1 MFDLFIPKRSPIN
14 PISIFFRNF
23 SVKSKNKIK
32 HLNYSNLHTIKR
44 SENLKI
50 EKHSTIYAR
59 YFTKIH

>member
-23 SVKSKNKIK
+23 SAKSKNKIK
-32 HLNYSNLHTIKR
+32 PLNNNNLHTIKR

-50 EKHSTIYAR
+50 EKHSTIHAR